1 MPESLAL
8 CHADHEQ
15 ILRGTSRITVRTVQD
30 RCRELN
36 GLVVALDYREAFDPC
51 ELNREMLTFLHLAG
65 AIIELAKKFERG
77 NCFAPKQKALTT
89 IENSLTK
96 LGRPR
101 CCAGLKLDHTSQGSR
116 LFQVFSDHSVPHGH
130 FVPANRNGCSSSC

>member
-1 MPESLAL
+1 MPEGLAL

-36 GLVVALDYREAFDPC
+36 GLVVALDYREASDPC

-65 AIIELAKKFERG
+65 AIELAKKFERG
-77 NCFAPKQKALTT
+77 DRFAPKQKALTT
-89 IENSLTK
+89 IENSLNK
-96 LGRPR
+96 LSRPR
-101 CCAGLKLDHTSQGSR
+101 YCAGLKLDHPSQGSR
-116 LFQVFSDHSVPHGH
+116 LFQVFSDHSVPHGR
-130 FVPANRNGCSSSC
+130 FVPPNRNGCLSSC